1 MQGFQVTTNVRSKN
15 SKIKKKNSSLSLKV
29 KKKLRTKEERNRF
42 KWHIDNVNVVGT
54 SQIFVL
60 EEKKNIH
67 VFHSSTIRLTMQSH
81 ILFFEIPE
89 LKLSKQCNQQF

>member
-42 KWHIDNVNVVGT
+42 KWHNDNVNVVGT
-54 SQIFVL
+54 LQIFVL
-60 EEKKNIH
+60 VEKKEYSCFSLFYNQIDDAKS
-67 VFHSSTIRLTMQSH
+67 HSQL
-81 ILFFEIPE
+81 
-89 LKLSKQCNQQF
+89 